1 MPLFSSTYLKK
12 AKKVATPTRKSA
24 NLISESFLSVRKFM
38 DQTLLD
44 TMRVIALPTKTN
56 FRGINIREVALFQG
70 EFGWGEFSPFL
81 EYDHAESAPWLACA
95 IEAATKPRPQLYRN
109 SVKVNGT
116 IPATNDKNVIKALV
130 ETYQGVTTFKV
141 KVGDNLSEDIA
152 RLAQIRSL
160 GRKIKIRIDV
170 NGLWS
175 VKDALTNLYTFYEE
189 VGPFE
194 YVEQPCATLEEL
206 RELKASIRIPIKIA
220 VDEVLRKAKD
230 PFAVDL
236 TGAAD
241 LVMLK
246 VQPLGGIARAH
257 KLAEHHK
264 LPVVVSSAL
273 ESAVGINY
281 GLQLAASFPEM
292 NFDCGL
298 GTGSLLAANVA
309 DLPIVDGQIEITDVE
324 PEFNGYEVA
333 PDRFEW
339 WKNRV
344 MKTAELL

>member
-1 MPLFSSTYLKK
+1 MDLSL
-12 AKKVATPTRKSA
+12 
-24 NLISESFLSVRKFM
+24 LES
-38 DQTLLD
+38 
-44 TMRVIALPTKTN
+44 MRVIALPTKTN
-56 FRGINIREVALFQG
+56 FRGITVREVALFQG
-70 EFGWGEFSPFL
+70 EYGWGEFSPFL
-81 EYDHAESAPWLACA
+81 EYDYQECAPWLMCA

-109 SVKVNGT
+109 SVRVNGT
-116 IPATNDKNVIKALV
+116 IPATNDKSVIKSLV
-130 ETYQGVTTFKV
+130 ETYQGVKTFKV
-141 KVGDNLSEDIA
+141 KVGDNLGEDIV

-160 GRKIKIRIDV
+160 GRDIKIRIDV

-175 VKDALTNLYTFYEE
+175 VQDALTNLYAFYEE

-206 RELKASIRIPIKIA
+206 RELKSSIRIPLKIA

-230 PFAVDL
+230 PFDIDL
-236 TGAAD
+236 SGAAD
-241 LVMLK
+241 FVMLK

-257 KLAEHHK
+257 QLAEHHK

-298 GTGSLLAANVA
+298 GTGSLLGADVA
-309 DLPIVDGQIEITDVE
+309 SLPIVNGEIEITEVE
-324 PEFNGYEVA
+324 PDFNGYEVA
-333 PDRFEW
+333 PERYEW